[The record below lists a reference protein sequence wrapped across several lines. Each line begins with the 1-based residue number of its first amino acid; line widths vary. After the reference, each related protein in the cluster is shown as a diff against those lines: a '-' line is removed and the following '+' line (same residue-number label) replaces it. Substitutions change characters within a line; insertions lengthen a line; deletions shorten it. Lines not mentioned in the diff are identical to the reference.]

1 MNFRKLIA
9 PQPLPFDFDEWQQ
22 KPFNERVMMLCR
34 AWAIQGYGAPVAVYS
49 FYFLKIAFYIGMW
62 FFFCSY
68 SVGLGT
74 YSTITNWWFQPEALC
89 KAVLWSMLFESI
101 GMGCGSGPL
110 TARYFPPFGALFH
123 FLRPG
128 TIKMPLFPEIFKSDK
143 RNAIDVFLY
152 IAFIFFLIRALIST
166 SISPTVLLP
175 IIIALPLAGLF
186 DKTIFLSARG
196 EHYYIALIC
205 FLFPTDAI
213 PATKIV
219 WLAIWFWAA
228 TSKLNRHFPSVIGV
242 MISNSALLRISWLRK
257 KMYINFPD
265 DLRASKLS
273 KFLAH
278 FGTIIEYAFPL
289 LLLFSDG
296 GQITWIA
303 LIIMFGFHFYITS
316 SIPMAVPLEW
326 NFIMVYGAFVL
337 FGNHADVWAFDIHS
351 IVLILILLIGL
362 FVLPI
367 LGNLFPKHISFLVS
381 MRYYAGNW
389 AYSVWL
395 FKKGTEEKL
404 DDNIIK
410 CTPTVEK
417 QLRLFYDEQTTVSL
431 ISKVI
436 AFRAMHLHGR
446 VLQQVIPQMVS
457 NIDDYI
463 WRDSE
468 LVAGVVLGWNFG
480 DGHLHDEQLLQAI
493 QKRCN
498 YESGELRCL
507 FVEAQPVFNTCL
519 HWRIADAKDG
529 LLKEGQ
535 ACVKDL
541 EALQPW
547 CCDETIIVNEVV
559 PSK

>member
-1 MNFRKLIA
+1 MDFKKLIA
-9 PQPLPFDFDEWQQ
+9 PQPLPFDYDEWQQ
-22 KPFNERVMMLCR
+22 KPFNERVVMLCR

-49 FYFLKIAFYIGMW
+49 FYFLKIAFYISMW

-68 SVGLGT
+68 SVSLGT
-74 YSTITNWWFQPEALC
+74 YHTFTAWWFQPEAIC
-89 KAVLWSMLFESI
+89 KAVVWSMLFESI

-110 TARYFPPFGALFH
+110 TARYFPPFGAVFH

-128 TIKMPLFPEIFKSDK
+128 TIKMPLFPAVFKSDK
-143 RNAIDVFLY
+143 RTILDVFLY
-152 IAFIFFLIRALIST
+152 IAFIFFIVKALIST
-166 SISPTVLLP
+166 TITPLILLP
-175 IIIALPLAGLF
+175 IIIVLPIAALF

-205 FLFPTDAI
+205 FLFPLDAI

-242 MISNSALLRISWLRK
+242 MISNSAILQIPWLRK

-289 LLLFSDG
+289 MLVFGNG
-296 GQITWIA
+296 GQITVIA
-303 LIIMFGFHFYITS
+303 LVIMFFFHLYITS

-337 FGNHADVWAFDIHS
+337 FGNYATVSIFSLHS
-351 IVLILILLIGL
+351 LVLMLVLFIAVFLLPL
-362 FVLPI
+362 
-367 LGNLFPKHISFLVS
+367 LGNLFPKYISFLVS

-404 DDNIIK
+404 DHHIIK
-410 CTPTVEK
+410 CTQTVDK
-417 QLRLFYDEQTTVSL
+417 QLRLFYDEKTANSL

-446 VLQQVIPQMVS
+446 ILQQVIPKMVD

-463 WRDSE
+463 WRDGE

-480 DGHLHDEQLLQAI
+480 DGHLHDEQLLRAI

-507 FVEAQPVFNTCL
+507 FVEAQPIFNTCM
-519 HWRIADAKDG
+519 HWRMVDAKDG
-529 LLKEGQ
+529 MLQEGN

-547 CCDETIIVNEVV
+547 CC
-559 PSK
+559 